1 MSCTKAQSVDEI
13 LERSRRL
20 HHQETITAA
29 GHSVDNLNSNNSN
42 SNDINKSVSNRSFV
56 TSGLQLSNVS
66 SLSPPPLPDISGGKE
81 VSHFPLN
88 QCESVNYGIV
98 CLNIGTWS
106 SV

>member
-29 GHSVDNLNSNNSN
+29 GHSVDNLNSNSNSN
-42 SNDINKSVSNRSFV
+42 SDNINKSVSNRSFV

-66 SLSPPPLPDISGGKE
+66 SLSPPPLPDISGG
-81 VSHFPLN
+81 
-88 QCESVNYGIV
+88 
-98 CLNIGTWS
+98 
-106 SV
+106 

>member
-29 GHSVDNLNSNNSN
+29 GHSVDNLTSNNSDN
-42 SNDINKSVSNRSFV
+42 INKSVSNRSFV

-98 CLNIGTWS
+98 VCMGTWS

>member
-29 GHSVDNLNSNNSN
+29 GHSVDNLHSSN
-42 SNDINKSVSNRSFV
+42 SDNINKSVSNRSFV

-81 VSHFPLN
+81 VLIFLST
-88 QCESVNYGIV
+88 SVNQ
-98 CLNIGTWS
+98 
-106 SV
+106 

>member
-20 HHQETITAA
+20 HHQETITSA
-29 GHSVDNLNSNNSN
+29 GHSVDNLTSNNSN
-42 SNDINKSVSNRSFV
+42 SDSDNINKSVSNRSFV

-98 CLNIGTWS
+98 
-106 SV
+106 V